1 MATPFQI
8 THNTLSITPQTKII
22 KAKEIQTFLEAN
34 EILNTAKQ
42 RANEIIQ
49 NAEQAYEQKKQEG
62 YYDGQMEGK
71 LEHTEKIM
79 ETVLSSVEF
88 IEKIENTIVDIVHD
102 SIVKVIGELDDKERI
117 IRIVRTALQ
126 HVRNQQQVII
136 RVAPDDEK
144 YIQQEL
150 STLTQKQG
158 SSFIDIQADPRL
170 QQGSCILESELGVID
185 ASLNTQLKALEK
197 ALKNKIQNG

>member
-79 ETVLSSVEF
+79 ETVL
-88 IEKIENTIVDIVHD
+88 
-102 SIVKVIGELDDKERI
+102 
-117 IRIVRTALQ
+117 LQ
-126 HVRNQQQVII
+126 HR
-136 RVAPDDEK
+136 
-144 YIQQEL
+144 
-150 STLTQKQG
+150 
-158 SSFIDIQADPRL
+158 
-170 QQGSCILESELGVID
+170 
-185 ASLNTQLKALEK
+185 
-197 ALKNKIQNG
+197 